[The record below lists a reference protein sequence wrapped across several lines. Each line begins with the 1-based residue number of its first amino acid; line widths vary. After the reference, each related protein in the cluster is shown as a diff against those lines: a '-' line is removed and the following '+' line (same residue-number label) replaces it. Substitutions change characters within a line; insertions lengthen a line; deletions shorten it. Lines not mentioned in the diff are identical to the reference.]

1 MTSSDALG
9 ELRDTSDALLRDLEV
24 LIALEEEKRAIE
36 PGDERLPALATRI
49 DEIAAR
55 LTDRAGRQRELADS
69 LTTAVADGDTGAAT
83 TIDDTPSRGIAVI
96 LEEWRQ
102 AERVAKA
109 AAPGSTEAI
118 EAEAHVDALRNE
130 YRRAYETVRKEP

>member
-24 LIALEEEKRAIE
+24 LIALEEEKRTIE

-55 LTDRAGRQRELADS
+55 LVHQAGRERELAES
-69 LTTAVADGDTGAAT
+69 LTTAVAVGDTSAAT
-83 TIDDTPSRGIAVI
+83 TIDDTPSRGIAAI
-96 LEEWRQ
+96 LEDWRQ
-102 AERVAKA
+102 AERVATA
-109 AAPGSTEAI
+109 AEPGSPEAV
-118 EAEAHVDALRNE
+118 EADARVDALRNE
-130 YRRAYETVRKEP
+130 YRRAYEAARKEP